1 MKEPNY
7 QYRRFLNGKEVS
19 FGGSYTG
26 VNFSGQRTESQIA
39 SFRKGKAIIGAKL
52 AGDVS
57 GQFKTRFRKLGKFI
71 MAKASKNPQLRL
83 NLKMKTLEV
92 DVWDEPSASG
102 PYMVEVVDGLF
113 MGDSVSSRNRQLL
126 SDRGI
131 KVVFNLCAHRCVSPF
146 ADELTYHDYLL
157 QDSQDFEIAVYF
169 EEITGLIHH
178 HLGRGEPIFVHCQKG
193 LSRAPT
199 LVMAFLIRFHGMDYD
214 SALDL
219 LRQKSEISSLN
230 PNPNFSFS
238 LVSYQ
243 QKFKQGS
250 SSDPV

>member
-1 MKEPNY
+1 MKKKCLLGAVTLASTFSDE
-7 QYRRFLNGKEVS
+7 R
-19 FGGSYTG
+19 TG
-26 VNFSGQRTESQIA
+26 SQIGPV
-39 SFRKGKAIIGAKL
+39 REGQVIIGTKL
-52 AGDVS
+52 AGDAS
-57 GQFKTRFRKLGKFI
+57 GQFKPRFHKLGKFI

-92 DVWDEPSASG
+92 DVWDEPSVSK
-102 PYMVEVVDGLF
+102 PYMVEVIDGLF

-157 QDSQDFEIAVYF
+157 QDSQDFEIAVFF
-169 EEITGLIHH
+169 EEITGLIHY
-178 HLGRGEPIFVHCQKG
+178 HLGRGESVFVHCQKG

-219 LRQKSEISSLN
+219 LRQKSDITSLN

-243 QKFKQGS
+243 QKFGQGS